1 MKNNSSSRAA
11 RLLPLFA
18 LLLIY
23 LMLCAQSIIRPIAN
37 SEASNYLNFFQLS
50 SAGETVS
57 FSRHS
62 LFIQD
67 FYFATLSPWT
77 NFFGSSLTSIRSF
90 SVFCG
95 AFIIF
100 ILFFILFFILR
111 SKLDTK
117 RTLPLISI
125 FVLNPLFVHLATSF
139 DSHIV
144 LLLMLFV
151 LYVGLYLLYNIKL
164 KDLISFRK
172 RRPLINW
179 RAVFPSVSSR
189 SRAQTI
195 FSLFSFLVA
204 IVLIISTLLIGLKQ
218 DTTLRKTFIAIYQ
231 SKIVENSAQNNSQS
245 NQQNIPIIVDQHYSS
260 SLIVENI
267 LVARELKKEPLSI
280 HWGFS
285 IGSIK
290 KQLKDQQGFWLLSS
304 QNQSSSS
311 LKEQLSNYQ
320 ETEFINFDHH
330 SARYFVTEK

>member
-1 MKNNSSSRAA
+1 MKNNSSSRAT

-23 LMLCAQSIIRPIAN
+23 LMLCAQSIIRPVAS

-50 SAGETVS
+50 TTGEPVS
-57 FSRHS
+57 SSRHS
-62 LFIQD
+62 LFTQD
-67 FYFATLSPWT
+67 LYFATLSPWT

-100 ILFFILFFILR
+100 ILFFILR
-111 SKLDTK
+111 GKLGTK

-125 FVLNPLFVHLATSF
+125 FVLNPLFIYLATSF

-144 LLLMLFV
+144 LLFVLFV
-151 LYVGLYLLYNIKL
+151 LYAGLYFLYNVKL

-179 RAVFPSVSSR
+179 RVDLPSDTSR

-195 FSLFSFLVA
+195 FSLSSFLVA
-204 IVLIISTLLIGLKQ
+204 IALIVSTLLIGLKQ
-218 DTTLRKTFIAIYQ
+218 DITLRKTFIAIYQ
-231 SKIVENSAQNNSQS
+231 SKTVENSVQNNSQS
-245 NQQNIPIIVDQHYSS
+245 NQQKIPIIVDQHYSS
-260 SLIVENI
+260 SLVVENI

-280 HWGFS
+280 YWGFS
-285 IGSIK
+285 IDSIK

-311 LKEQLSNYQ
+311 LKEQLSNYH
-320 ETEFINFDHH
+320 ETEFINFDHY
-330 SARYFVTEK
+330 SARYFVTQK

>member
-23 LMLCAQSIIRPIAN
+23 LILCAQSIIRPVAS
-37 SEASNYLNFFQLS
+37 SEASIYLNFFQLS
-50 SAGETVS
+50 STGEPTS
-57 FSRHS
+57 PLRHS
-62 LFIQD
+62 LLIQD
-67 FYFATLSPWT
+67 FYFAPLSLWT

-100 ILFFILFFILR
+100 ILFFILR
-111 SKLDTK
+111 SKLSTK

-139 DSHIV
+139 DSAIT
-144 LLLMLFV
+144 LLFV
-151 LYVGLYLLYNIKL
+151 LFILHAGLYFLYNVKL

-179 RAVFPSVSSR
+179 RADLPSDTSR

-195 FSLFSFLVA
+195 FSLSSFLVA
-204 IVLIISTLLIGLKQ
+204 IALIISTLLIGLKQ

-231 SKIVENSAQNNSQS
+231 SKIAENSVQNNSQS
-245 NQQNIPIIVDQHYSS
+245 NQRNTPIIVDQQYSS
-260 SLIVENI
+260 SLVVENI
-267 LVARELKKEPLSI
+267 LVAKDLKKEPLSI

-285 IGSIK
+285 IDSIK
-290 KQLKDQQGFWLLSS
+290 KQFKDQQGFWLLSG
-304 QNQSSSS
+304 QNQLSSN
-311 LKEQLSNYQ
+311 LQEQLSNYH
-320 ETEFINFDHH
+320 ETEFINFDHY
-330 SARYFVTEK
+330 SARYFVTQK

>member
-23 LMLCAQSIIRPIAN
+23 LMFCAQSIIRPVAN

-50 SAGETVS
+50 TTGEPIS
-57 FSRHS
+57 SSRHS
-62 LFIQD
+62 LFTQD
-67 FYFATLSPWT
+67 LYFATLSPWT

-100 ILFFILFFILR
+100 ILFFILR
-111 SKLDTK
+111 SKLSTK

-125 FVLNPLFVHLATSF
+125 FVLNPLFIHLATSF

-144 LLLMLFV
+144 LLLVLFV
-151 LYVGLYLLYNIKL
+151 LYAGLYLLYNIKL

-195 FSLFSFLVA
+195 FSLFSFLAA
-204 IVLIISTLLIGLKQ
+204 IALIISTLLIGLKQ

-231 SKIVENSAQNNSQS
+231 SKIVENPVQNNSQLS
-245 NQQNIPIIVDQHYSS
+245 QQNIPIIVDQQYSS
-260 SLIVENI
+260 SLVVENI
-267 LVARELKKEPLSI
+267 LVAKDLKKEPFSI

-320 ETEFINFDHH
+320 EIDFINFDHYL
-330 SARYFVTEK
+330 ARYFVTQK

>member
-1 MKNNSSSRAA
+1 MKNDSSSRAA

-23 LMLCAQSIIRPIAN
+23 LILCAQFITKSVAN

-67 FYFATLSPWT
+67 LYFATLSPWT

-100 ILFFILFFILR
+100 ILFFILR

-125 FVLNPLFVHLATSF
+125 SVLNPLFIYLATSF
-139 DSHIV
+139 DSAIT
-144 LLLMLFV
+144 LLFV
-151 LYVGLYLLYNIKL
+151 LFILHAGLYLLYNIKL

-172 RRPLINW
+172 RRHLINW

-195 FSLFSFLVA
+195 FSLFSFLAA
-204 IVLIISTLLIGLKQ
+204 IALIISTLLIGLKQ

-231 SKIVENSAQNNSQS
+231 SKIVENPVQNNSQLS
-245 NQQNIPIIVDQHYSS
+245 QQNIPIIVDQQYSS
-260 SLIVENI
+260 SLVVENI
-267 LVARELKKEPLSI
+267 LVAKGLKKEPFSI

-320 ETEFINFDHH
+320 EIDFINFDHY
-330 SARYFVTEK
+330 SARYFVTQK